1 MWKVKKITFC
11 QLNLV
16 TSLYLQYTVVDLFMP
31 SGYSRSI
38 LEWSKKCLSTENC
51 THLKSASIRR
61 SR

>member
-38 LEWSKKCLSTENC
+38 LEWSKKCQYM
-51 THLKSASIRR
+51 
-61 SR
+61 